1 METVLMRGK
10 PVADVYREAIAK
22 KIAVAKQHDLV
33 VTLAI
38 LVVGDDPASH
48 VYKDRLVKLIE
59 SLGGAAKV
67 ITCPADTPEEE
78 VISIIKKLNRNRY
91 VTGIMPMMPMPKH
104 INSDNVGAAVSP
116 NKDVD
121 CLNPQNIGD
130 VFMGRSRFA
139 ACTPRAC
146 MATLAH
152 YGIELEGKNVVVI
165 GRSNV
170 VGKPVSVLLL
180 QQNATVTICH
190 SRTRNLPE
198 ILKQADIIVAAV
210 GKACFVKPEMVKE
223 GVVIVDVGINAVDG
237 KLVGDVDPA
246 VAEKASAFTPVPG
259 GIGVVSNMM
268 VMECLTRPIRFC
280 CRNNN

>member
-59 SLGGAAKV
+59 SLGGAAK
-67 ITCPADTPEEE
+67 EE

-152 YGIELEGKNVVVI
+152 YGIELEGKTL
-165 GRSNV
+165 GL
-170 VGKPVSVLLL
+170 VGLG
-180 QQNATVTICH
+180 NI
-190 SRTRNLPE
+190 
-198 ILKQADIIVAAV
+198 
-210 GKACFVKPEMVKE
+210 
-223 GVVIVDVGINAVDG
+223 G
-237 KLVGDVDPA
+237 KLVA
-246 VAEKASAFTPVPG
+246 KKAALGFDMTLPSA
-259 GIGVVSNMM
+259 
-268 VMECLTRPIRFC
+268 IRVHAI
-280 CRNNN
+280 CRRF

>member
-1 METVLMRGK
+1 METILMRGK
-10 PVADVYREAIAK
+10 PVADVYREAITK
-22 KIAVAKQHDLV
+22 KIAAAKQRGLT

-67 ITCPADTPEEE
+67 ILMPADTPEEE
-78 VISIIKKLNRNRY
+78 VVGAIKKLNRNRY

-104 INSDNVGAAVSP
+104 INGDTIGAAISP

-121 CLNPQNIGD
+121 CLSPQNVGD

-139 ACTPRAC
+139 PCTPRAC
-146 MATLAH
+146 MATLEH
-152 YGIELEGKNVVVI
+152 YGIELEGKHVVVI

-170 VGKPVSVLLL
+170 VGKPVSILLL
-180 QQNATVTICH
+180 AKNATVTVCH
-190 SRTRNLPE
+190 SRTRNLPQ
-198 ILKQADIIVAAV
+198 LLQQADVIVAAL

-223 GVVIVDVGINAVDG
+223 GVVIVDVGINAVEG

-246 VAEKASAFTPVPG
+246 VAQKASAFTPVPG

-268 VMECLTRPIRFC
+268 LMECLTRHL
-280 CRNNN
+280 

>member
-1 METVLMRGK
+1 METILMRGK
-10 PVADVYREAIAK
+10 PVADVYREAITR
-22 KIAVAKQHDLV
+22 KIAAAKQRGLT

-67 ITCPADTPEEE
+67 ILMPADTPEEE
-78 VISIIKKLNRNRY
+78 VVGVIKKLNRNRY

-104 INSDNVGAAVSP
+104 INGDTIGAAISP

-121 CLNPQNIGD
+121 CLSPQNVGD

-139 ACTPRAC
+139 PCTPRAC
-146 MATLAH
+146 MATLEH
-152 YGIELEGKNVVVI
+152 YGIELEGKHVVVI

-170 VGKPVSVLLL
+170 VGKPVSILLL
-180 QQNATVTICH
+180 AKNATVTICH
-190 SRTRNLPE
+190 SRTRNLPQ
-198 ILKQADIIVAAV
+198 LLQQADVVVAAV

-223 GVVIVDVGINAVDG
+223 GVVIVDVGINAVEG

-246 VAEKASAFTPVPG
+246 VAQKASAFTPVPG

-268 VMECLTRPIRFC
+268 LMECLTRHL
-280 CRNNN
+280 

>member
-1 METVLMRGK
+1 
-10 PVADVYREAIAK
+10 
-22 KIAVAKQHDLV
+22 
-33 VTLAI
+33 
-38 LVVGDDPASH
+38 
-48 VYKDRLVKLIE
+48 
-59 SLGGAAKV
+59 
-67 ITCPADTPEEE
+67 
-78 VISIIKKLNRNRY
+78 
-91 VTGIMPMMPMPKH
+91 MPKMPRPMH
-104 INSDNVGAAVSP
+104 INGDNVGAAISP

-146 MATLAH
+146 MATLEH
-152 YGIELEGKNVVVI
+152 YGIELEGKRVAVI

-180 QQNATVTICH
+180 QKNATPTICH
-190 SRTRNLPE
+190 SRTKNLPE
-198 ILKQADIIVAAV
+198 LLQEADIIVAAL
-210 GKACFVKPEMVKE
+210 GKPCFVKPEMVKE

-246 VAEKASAFTPVPG
+246 VEAKASAFTPVPG

-268 VMECLTRPIRFC
+268 LMECLTRHL
-280 CRNNN
+280 

>member
-1 METVLMRGK
+1 METILMRGK
-10 PVADVYREAIAK
+10 PVADVYRAAIAE
-22 KIAVAKQHDLV
+22 KIAAAKQRGLT

-38 LVVGDDPASH
+38 IVVGDDPASH
-48 VYKDRLVKLIE
+48 VYKDRLVKLVE

-67 ITCPADTPEEE
+67 ILFPEDTSEEE
-78 VISIIKKLNRNRY
+78 VIGLIKKLNRNRY

-104 INSDNVGAAVSP
+104 INGDTVGAAVSP

-130 VFMGRSRFA
+130 VFMGRNLFA
-139 ACTPRAC
+139 PCTPRAC

-152 YGIELEGKNVVVI
+152 YGIELEGKNVVVV

-170 VGKPVSVLLL
+170 VGKPASILLL
-180 QQNATVTICH
+180 QKNATVTICH
-190 SRTRNLPE
+190 SRTRNLPD
-198 ILKQADIIVAAV
+198 ILKQADIILAAV
-210 GKACFVKPEMVKE
+210 GKACFVKPEMVKD
-223 GVVIVDVGINAVDG
+223 GAVIVDVGINAVDG

-246 VAEKASAFTPVPG
+246 VADKASAFTPVPG

-268 VMECLTRPIRFC
+268 LMEALTRHI
-280 CRNNN
+280 